1 MSNASLIQQE
11 GADEA
16 WGPMTHADLLL
27 NMNGL
32 YTMILKMIQM
42 IANLPSA
49 NIAEPK
55 KRRGRNMVLLERR
68 QRFIAQYT
76 NACLPYLRSMRSK
89 VEKIMELEAEGKDA
103 AELRKELPTAEQL
116 ESKVRVVRRAF
127 LKRATAHPNCGSA
140 GKTLSLSLANDDT
153 DRLAKARI
161 IWDADGRPLKADGTP
176 DLRSKRYHTMNV
188 KFIHPKVPK
197 EAPKPKKEPAA
208 PKITPIQDAIVDAVN
223 KAHEAENELKELR
236 ERNARW
242 TLHAAEKLEAHKE
255 AVLRRG
261 ACHLR
266 FRNWKEQG
274 KRICNLCNHI
284 KNSDKNLTPEELKAL
299 SKTHNNHLTK
309 KKKKKP
315 RSTRTPKAPD
325 MSEPLPDEYYD
336 NPHAWAVKNQVMLN
350 DQLQPLFTKKDF
362 EMTRNDPDAKEA
374 LGYIVGTPE
383 YMERRQ
389 RKMAELLMNAKQAIL
404 DAANKEAE
412 GKKLE
417 NTAHMVKRKKRVIPS
432 TRALKA

>member
-1 MSNASLIQQE
+1 
-11 GADEA
+11 
-16 WGPMTHADLLL
+16 
-27 NMNGL
+27 
-32 YTMILKMIQM
+32 MILKMIQM

-55 KRRGRNMVLLERR
+55 KRRGRNMALLERR
-68 QRFIAQYT
+68 QRFTSQIRE
-76 NACLPYLRSMRSK
+76 ACLPYLRSMRSQ
-89 VEKIMELEAEGKDA
+89 VEKIMELEAEGEDA
-103 AELRKELPTAEQL
+103 TELRKGLPTAEQL
-116 ESKVRVVRRAF
+116 EAKVRCVLRAF
-127 LKRATAHPNCGSA
+127 LKRATAHPKCGSA

-176 DLRSKRYHTMNV
+176 DLRRKRTHTRNV
-188 KFIHPKVPK
+188 KFIHSKVPK
-197 EAPKPKKEPAA
+197 EEEMEYLGIILPPVIGAPKLKKEPAA
-208 PKITPIQDAIVDAVN
+208 PKITPIQDEIVDAVT
-223 KAHEAENELKELR
+223 KAENELKELR

-242 TLHAAEKLEAHKE
+242 TQHAAEKLEAHKQ

-284 KNSDKNLTPEELKAL
+284 KNSDENLTPEELKAL

-309 KKKKKP
+309 KKKKKTT
-315 RSTRTPKAPD
+315 STRTPKAPD
-325 MSEPLPDEYYD
+325 MSEPLPDEYYND
-336 NPHAWAVKNQVMLN
+336 PHAWAEMNQVMLN
-350 DQLQPLFTKKDF
+350 DQLEPLFTKKDF
-362 EMTRNDPDAKEA
+362 ENNRNDPDAAMA
-374 LGYIVGTPE
+374 LAFIVGTRE
-383 YMERRQ
+383 YVMRRQ
-389 RKMAELLMNAKQAIL
+389 RIMEELRMKAKQAIL

-417 NTAHMVKRKKRVIPS
+417 NTAHMVKRNKRVIPS
-432 TRALKA
+432 SRALKA